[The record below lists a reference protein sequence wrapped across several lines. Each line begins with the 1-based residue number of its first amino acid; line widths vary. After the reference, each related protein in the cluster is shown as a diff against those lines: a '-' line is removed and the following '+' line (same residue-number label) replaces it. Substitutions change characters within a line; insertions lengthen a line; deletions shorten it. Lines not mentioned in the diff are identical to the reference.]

1 MITLSDNANIVK
13 NTLVTL
19 CVLLIIV
26 GSIMM
31 IRSQTV
37 RDKVANLSLQ
47 CIIWRDHLM
56 STSSVE
62 VESLAQSDHISREI
76 HA

>member
-1 MITLSDNANIVK
+1 
-13 NTLVTL
+13 
-19 CVLLIIV
+19 
-26 GSIMM
+26 MM